1 MHEGFAAIILIA
13 EHMPVIVVP
22 WDGAMRRG
30 RRGSRMADREDA
42 QARDTAGTGEGG
54 SDIQV
59 EGGPAQG
66 RNEGSEAP
74 QRLGMVFWVTVAIS
88 AAFVLWGVLFTDNF
102 TSTLATVVGWITE
115 GLGWLYMLITT
126 FFLAFVIYLAFSR
139 YGKIKLG
146 QPDDKPEF
154 GNFAWFSMLFQ
165 AGMGIGLVF
174 WGVAEP
180 LTHYNTPPLGLAEAR
195 TPEAATLALQT
206 AFFHWCLH
214 PWAMYATI
222 GVAVA
227 YFTYRRGMANL
238 QISTVF
244 RPLIGDRVDGPIGNA
259 IDILA
264 ILATLFGVA
273 VSLGLGTLQIAAG
286 LSKVFGLPNGI
297 GLMLIIIAVTAIAYM
312 LSASTPIDKGVNYLS
327 QASMYLAFALLVY
340 FLIVGPTI
348 LQLNTFTQELG
359 VYLANL
365 VPQSLRMSAFDP
377 GEAEWLGS
385 WTIFFW
391 ATWIAWGPYVGAF
404 IARIS
409 RGRTIREFIVGVLIG
424 PSLFSMIW
432 FSVFGSAGI
441 RLDNQTNGNLGEAV
455 ANDGAAIALFEFLGA
470 YPLAL
475 LTSLVA
481 LFLVFIFF
489 VAGADAGT
497 IVLGSMS
504 AGGVLNPNTRIKLT
518 WGVIMAALAAAL
530 LLAGGG
536 GPDALSGL
544 TNGAILAAT
553 PFGILMVFMCYGLY
567 KTLRTDYREE
577 RRELQQAM
585 AYDREME
592 LQQMREIMA
601 GPPRRVRRVPPTST
615 NPPAPNPNERR

>member
-1 MHEGFAAIILIA
+1 MT
-13 EHMPVIVVP
+13 
-22 WDGAMRRG
+22 
-30 RRGSRMADREDA
+30 DREHPPVEQRA
-42 QARDTAGTGEGG
+42 GAEGRDDVQRVGT
-54 SDIQV
+54 
-59 EGGPAQG
+59 
-66 RNEGSEAP
+66 
-74 QRLGMVFWVTVAIS
+74 VFWVTIGITM
-88 AAFVLWGVLFTDNF
+88 AFVLWGVFSLESFTDV
-102 TSTLATVVGWITE
+102 LGAVVGFITRN
-115 GLGWLYMLITT
+115 LGWAYMLITS
-126 FFLAFVIYLAFSR
+126 FFLVFVIFLACSR

-146 QPDDKPEF
+146 APEDKPEF

-180 LTHYNTPPLGLAEAR
+180 VWHYGDPPMGLAEPR
-195 TPEAATLALQT
+195 TPEAANLALQT
-206 AFFHWCLH
+206 AFFHWTLH

-222 GVAVA
+222 GVAIA
-227 YFTYRRGMANL
+227 YFSYRRGQANL

-244 RPLIGDRVDGPIGNA
+244 RPLIGDRVDGPLGKA
-259 IDILA
+259 IDIIA

-273 VSLGLGTLQIAAG
+273 VSLGLGTLQIASG
-286 LSKVFGLPNGI
+286 LNTVFGVPSTILV
-297 GLMLIIIAVTAIAYM
+297 LLIIIAITGVAYM
-312 LSASTPIDKGVNYLS
+312 LSASTPLDKGINILS
-327 QASMYLAFALLVY
+327 QISMYLAFLLLVY
-340 FLIVGPTI
+340 FLIIGPTL
-348 LQLNTFTQELG
+348 LQLNSFTQEIG

-365 VPQSLRMSAFDP
+365 VPKSLRLSAFDP
-377 GEAEWLGS
+377 QQQEWLGS

-432 FSVFGSAGI
+432 FSVFGAAGI
-441 RLDNQTNGNLGEAV
+441 RLDNQTNGNLSEAV
-455 ANDGAAIALFEFLGA
+455 ANDGAAIALFEFLSA

-504 AGGVLNPNTRIKLT
+504 AGGVLNPKTRIKLT

-536 GPDALSGL
+536 GARAPGGA
-544 TNGAILAAT
+544 TNGGIPAPT
-553 PFGILMVFMCYGLY
+553 PFGILMVPMCYGLY
-567 KTLRTDYREE
+567 KTLKTDYREE
-577 RRELQQAM
+577 RQQLQEAM
-585 AYDREME
+585 AYDRQVE
-592 LQQMREIMA
+592 LRQMREIMHP
-601 GPPRRVRRVPPTST
+601 PPRRLRHVKVPDR
-615 NPPAPNPNERR
+615 PPSNLD

>member
-1 MHEGFAAIILIA
+1 MT
-13 EHMPVIVVP
+13 
-22 WDGAMRRG
+22 
-30 RRGSRMADREDA
+30 DRD
-42 QARDTAGTGEGG
+42 DTQGG
-54 SDIQV
+54 SEVGEEQ
-59 EGGPAQG
+59 A
-66 RNEGSEAP
+66 
-74 QRLGMVFWVTVAIS
+74 QRLGVVFWVTVAIS

-102 TSTLATVVGWITE
+102 TSTTGTVVGWITD
-115 GLGWLYMLITT
+115 GLGWLYMLITS
-126 FFLAFVIYLAFSR
+126 FFLVFVIYLAFSR

-146 QPDDKPEF
+146 QPDDEPEF
-154 GNFAWFSMLFQ
+154 GYFAWFAMLFQ

-180 LTHYNTPPLGLAEAR
+180 VTHYNTPPLGLVEAR
-195 TPEAATLALQT
+195 TPEAANLAVQT
-206 AFFHWCLH
+206 AFFHWTLH

-222 GVAVA
+222 GVAIA
-227 YFTYRRGMANL
+227 YFTYRRGMQNL

-244 RPLIGDRVDGPIGNA
+244 RPLLGDRVDGPVGNA

-286 LSKVFGLPNGI
+286 LNSVFGLPDGI
-297 GLMLIIIAVTAIAYM
+297 GMLLVIIAVTAVAYM
-312 LSASTPIDKGVNYLS
+312 LSAATPIEKGVNYLS
-327 QASMYLAFALLVY
+327 QASMYLAFLLLIY
-340 FLIVGPTI
+340 FLVVGPTI

-359 VYLANL
+359 VYFANL
-365 VPQSLRMSAFDP
+365 VPQSFRMSAFDA

-409 RGRTIREFIVGVLIG
+409 RGRTIREFIVGVLVG

-432 FSVFGSAGI
+432 FSVFGAAGI
-441 RLDNQTNGNLGEAV
+441 QLDNRTNGNLGEAV
-455 ANDGAAIALFEFLGA
+455 ANDGASVALFEFLGQ

-475 LTSLVA
+475 LTSLLA
-481 LFLVFIFF
+481 LFLIFIFF

-504 AGGVLNPNTRIKLT
+504 AGGVLNPKTSIKLT

-536 GPDALSGL
+536 GADALSGL

-553 PFGILMVFMCYGLY
+553 PFGILMVPMCYGLY
-567 KTLRTDYREE
+567 KTLKTDFREE
-577 RRELQQAM
+577 QRAMQDLMEYNRRDEARQHAEG
-585 AYDREME
+585 ARG
-592 LQQMREIMA
+592 RPA
-601 GPPRRVRRVPPTST
+601 PAA
-615 NPPAPNPNERR
+615 PPAEGTRQRMTAEDPQDPEQRRT

>member
-1 MHEGFAAIILIA
+1 
-13 EHMPVIVVP
+13 
-22 WDGAMRRG
+22 
-30 RRGSRMADREDA
+30 
-42 QARDTAGTGEGG
+42 
-54 SDIQV
+54 
-59 EGGPAQG
+59 
-66 RNEGSEAP
+66 
-74 QRLGMVFWVTVAIS
+74 
-88 AAFVLWGVLFTDNF
+88 
-102 TSTLATVVGWITE
+102 
-115 GLGWLYMLITT
+115 
-126 FFLAFVIYLAFSR
+126 
-139 YGKIKLG
+139 
-146 QPDDKPEF
+146 
-154 GNFAWFSMLFQ
+154 
-165 AGMGIGLVF
+165 
-174 WGVAEP
+174 
-180 LTHYNTPPLGLAEAR
+180 
-195 TPEAATLALQT
+195 
-206 AFFHWCLH
+206 
-214 PWAMYATI
+214 
-222 GVAVA
+222 
-227 YFTYRRGMANL
+227 
-238 QISTVF
+238 
-244 RPLIGDRVDGPIGNA
+244 LIGERVDGPIGKA

-286 LSKVFGLPNGI
+286 LSKVFGLPDGV
-297 GLMLIIIAVTAIAYM
+297 GMMLIIIGVTAVAYM

-327 QASMYLAFALLVY
+327 QASMYLAFLLLIY
-340 FLIVGPTI
+340 FLVVGPTI

-377 GEAEWLGS
+377 QEAEWLGS

-409 RGRTIREFIVGVLIG
+409 RGRTIREFITGVLIG

-455 ANDGAAIALFEFLGA
+455 ANDGAAIALFEFLGQ

-504 AGGVLNPNTRIKLT
+504 AGGVLNPKTSIKLT
-518 WGVIMAALAAAL
+518 WGVIMAALAVAL

-553 PFGILMVFMCYGLY
+553 PFGILMVPMCYGLY
-567 KTLRTDYREE
+567 KTLKTDYREE
-577 RRELQQAM
+577 RRQLQEAM
-585 AYDREME
+585 AYDRQVE
-592 LQQMREIMA
+592 LRQMQEIMHP
-601 GPPRRVRRVPPTST
+601 PPRRRLRHVRTTDGQPTT
-615 NPPAPNPNERR
+615 PDDRGTE

>member
-1 MHEGFAAIILIA
+1 MVADTRAGHEGF
-13 EHMPVIVVP
+13 
-22 WDGAMRRG
+22 RG
-30 RRGSRMADREDA
+30 ESERE
-42 QARDTAGTGEGG
+42 QT
-54 SDIQV
+54 
-59 EGGPAQG
+59 
-66 RNEGSEAP
+66 
-74 QRLGMVFWVTVAIS
+74 QRLGAVFYVTVAIS

-102 TSTLATVVGWITE
+102 TSTTATIVGWITD

-126 FFLAFVIYLAFSR
+126 FFLGFVIYLAFSR

-146 QPDDKPEF
+146 KPDDEPEF
-154 GNFAWFSMLFQ
+154 GYFAWFAMLFQ

-180 LTHYNTPPLGLAEAR
+180 LTHYNTPPLGLAEPR

-227 YFTYRRGMANL
+227 YFTYRRGMQNL

-244 RPLIGDRVDGPIGNA
+244 RPLIGDRVDGPMGMT
-259 IDILA
+259 IDVIA

-286 LSKVFGLPNGI
+286 LGKVFGLPNGI
-297 GLMLIIIAVTAIAYM
+297 PLMLIIIGVTAVAYM

-327 QASMYLAFALLVY
+327 QASMYLAFILLIY
-340 FLIVGPTI
+340 FLVIGPTI

-359 VYLANL
+359 VYLGNI

-377 GEAEWLGS
+377 REAEWLGS

-391 ATWIAWGPYVGAF
+391 ATWIAWAPYVGAF

-409 RGRTIREFIVGVLIG
+409 KGRTIREFVVGVLVG

-432 FSVFGSAGI
+432 FSVFGAAGI
-441 RLDNQTNGNLGEAV
+441 RLDNQTGGNLGEAV
-455 ANDGAAIALFEFLGA
+455 ANDGAAIALFEFLGQ

-504 AGGVLNPNTRIKLT
+504 AGGVLNPKTRIKLT
-518 WGVIMAALAAAL
+518 WGVIMAALAVAL

-553 PFGILMVFMCYGLY
+553 PFGILMVPMCYGLF
-567 KTLRTDYREE
+567 KTLRTDFREE
-577 RRELQQAM
+577 RQQLQEAM
-585 AYDREME
+585 AYDRQVE
-592 LQQMREIMA
+592 LRQMQEIMH
-601 GPPRRVRRVPPTST
+601 PLPRRLRHIRVPDR
-615 NPPAPNPNERR
+615 PPSDLDE